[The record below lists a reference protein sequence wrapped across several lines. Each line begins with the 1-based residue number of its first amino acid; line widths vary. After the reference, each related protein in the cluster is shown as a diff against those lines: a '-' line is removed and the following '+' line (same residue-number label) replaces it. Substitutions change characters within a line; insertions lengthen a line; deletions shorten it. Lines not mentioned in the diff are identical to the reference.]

1 MHFVTLDMELADRM
15 LPSICSITIIEW
27 NDNNIVNIIDT
38 YINPDCEVEE
48 FFADRHGITNE
59 MLKDAP
65 TLPEKWIEIYD
76 ALDHKMVFAHNANR
90 TIKALKQRASVD
102 LLKMPDLRFGDT
114 ASLAR
119 RTWPG
124 LDSYRLQELT
134 ETLNITKFHNNSYE
148 DAKSVAKIVNMASE
162 LFDADSPGELFR
174 LSGYAGGIMRNQEKL
189 SYRAVKDKKNDIY
202 IPRFYQNKKEQ

>member
-76 ALDHKMVFAHNANR
+76 ALDHKMIFAHNANR

-202 IPRFYQNKKEQ
+202 IQRFYQNKKEQ

>member
-27 NDNNIVNIIDT
+27 NDNSIVNIIDT

-202 IPRFYQNKKEQ
+202 IQRFYQNKKEQ